1 MKVVASAPEGLE
13 KSLAEEISN
22 LGGFNINTYKRFIN
36 FECDFE
42 TFYRVHFYSRLAFRF
57 YREIASFNCYDKQSL
72 YAGVRDSFDWL
83 NWLHFDKT
91 FNVQVTGRTSSLSHT
106 HFTALEVKNSITD
119 LQQAVWNKRSNISLA
134 NPDFIIHL
142 HLNNNKAILSLQ
154 SSVESLHKRGYRPA
168 IGNAPLKENL
178 ASGLINMTK
187 WNGKVPLIDFM
198 CGSGTFLIE
207 AVNQFLGV
215 PINIDQV
222 YLFENWLDF
231 RQDIYLNE
239 KNKAKNKIINYEK
252 LPTIIGCEINKKV
265 FEQANVN
272 ISLAGLENYIELI
285 NNDFLALQLSCS
297 PGIIICNP
305 PYGKKL
311 GDENELIC
319 LYEQMGIFLKNNFSG
334 WEFWLLSGNPKLT
347 KYLKMKSSL
356 KIPVSNGGIDCRWI
370 KYLIRLFNFCLKRPL
385 LSCLNLLMFEED
397 KVLWLIFL
405 QASNLSLQEIN
416 R

>member
-1 MKVVASAPEGLE
+1 MNVVASSPEGLE

-119 LQQAVWNKRSNISLA
+119 LQQAVWNKRSNISLD

-142 HLNNNKAILSLQ
+142 HLNNDKAILSLQ

-168 IGNAPLKENL
+168 LGNAPLKENL
-178 ASGLINMTK
+178 ASGLINMTQ

-231 RQDIYLNE
+231 RKDIYLNE

-285 NNDFLALQLSCS
+285 NNDFLALQLSCT
-297 PGIIICNP
+297 PGIIVCNP

-319 LYEQMGIFLKNNFSG
+319 LYEQIGTFLKNNFSG

-370 KYLIRLFNFCLKRPL
+370 KYLIR
-385 LSCLNLLMFEED
+385 
-397 KVLWLIFL
+397 
-405 QASNLSLQEIN
+405 
-416 R
+416 

>member
-1 MKVVASAPEGLE
+1 MNVVASSPEGLE

-119 LQQAVWNKRSNISLA
+119 LQQEVWNKRSNISLA

-154 SSVESLHKRGYRPA
+154 SSIESLHKRGYRPA

-178 ASGLINMTK
+178 ASGLINMTQ

-207 AVNQFLGV
+207 AVNQYLGV

-231 RQDIYLNE
+231 RKDIYLNE

-285 NNDFLALQLSCS
+285 NNDFLELQLSCT

-311 GDENELIC
+311 GDENELIY

-370 KYLIRLFNFCLKRPL
+370 KYLIR
-385 LSCLNLLMFEED
+385 
-397 KVLWLIFL
+397 
-405 QASNLSLQEIN
+405 
-416 R
+416 

>member
-1 MKVVASAPEGLE
+1 MKVVASSPEGLE

-119 LQQAVWNKRSNISLA
+119 LQQAVWNKRSNISLD

-178 ASGLINMTK
+178 ASGLINMTQ

-231 RQDIYLNE
+231 RKDIYLNE

-285 NNDFLALQLSCS
+285 NNDFLALQLSCT

-370 KYLIRLFNFCLKRPL
+370 KYLIR
-385 LSCLNLLMFEED
+385 
-397 KVLWLIFL
+397 
-405 QASNLSLQEIN
+405 
-416 R
+416 

>member
-1 MKVVASAPEGLE
+1 MNVVASSPEGLE
-13 KSLAEEISN
+13 KSLAQEISN

-119 LQQAVWNKRSNISLA
+119 LQKAVWNKRSNISLA

-178 ASGLINMTK
+178 ASGLINMTQ

-207 AVNQFLGV
+207 AVNQYLGV

-231 RQDIYLNE
+231 RKDIYLNE

-265 FEQANVN
+265 FEQANIN

-285 NNDFLALQLSCS
+285 NNDFLALQLSCA

-311 GDENELIC
+311 GDENELIY
-319 LYEQMGIFLKNNFSG
+319 LYEQMGIFLKNNLSG

-370 KYLIRLFNFCLKRPL
+370 KYLVR
-385 LSCLNLLMFEED
+385 
-397 KVLWLIFL
+397 
-405 QASNLSLQEIN
+405 
-416 R
+416 

>member
-1 MKVVASAPEGLE
+1 MNVVASSPEGLE

-119 LQQAVWNKRSNISLA
+119 LQQAVWNKRSNISLD

-178 ASGLINMTK
+178 ASGLINMTQ

-215 PINIDQV
+215 PINIDKV

-231 RQDIYLNE
+231 RTDIYLNE

-285 NNDFLALQLSCS
+285 NNDFLALQLSCT

-311 GDENELIC
+311 GDENELIY

-347 KYLKMKSSL
+347 KFLKMKSSL

-370 KYLIRLFNFCLKRPL
+370 KYLIR
-385 LSCLNLLMFEED
+385 
-397 KVLWLIFL
+397 
-405 QASNLSLQEIN
+405 
-416 R
+416 

>member
-1 MKVVASAPEGLE
+1 MNVVASSPEGLE

-72 YAGVRDSFDWL
+72 YEGVRDSFDWL
-83 NWLHFDKT
+83 NWLHYEKT
-91 FNVQVTGRTSSLSHT
+91 FNVQVTGRTSSLRHT

-119 LQQAVWNKRSNISLA
+119 LQQAVWNKRSNVSLA

-178 ASGLINMTK
+178 ASGLINMTQ

-207 AVNQFLGV
+207 AVNQYLGV

-231 RQDIYLNE
+231 RKDIYLNE

-272 ISLAGLENYIELI
+272 ISLAGLENCIELI
-285 NNDFLALQLSCS
+285 NNDFLALQLSCT

-319 LYEQMGIFLKNNFSG
+319 LYEQIGTFLKNNFSG

-370 KYLIRLFNFCLKRPL
+370 KYLIR
-385 LSCLNLLMFEED
+385 
-397 KVLWLIFL
+397 
-405 QASNLSLQEIN
+405 
-416 R
+416 

>member
-1 MKVVASAPEGLE
+1 MNVVASASEGLE
-13 KSLAEEISN
+13 KSLAEEILN

-36 FECDFE
+36 FECDFA

-57 YREIASFNCYDKQSL
+57 YREIASFNCYDRQSL
-72 YAGVRDSFDWL
+72 YEGVRDSFDWL
-83 NWLHFDKT
+83 NWLHFEKT

-119 LQQAVWNKRSNISLA
+119 LQKAVWNKRSNISLE

-142 HLNNNKAILSLQ
+142 HLNNHKAIISLQ

-168 IGNAPLKENL
+168 VGNAPLKENL
-178 ASGLINMTK
+178 ASGLINMTQ

-207 AVNQFLGV
+207 AVNQFLKV

-231 RQDIYLNE
+231 RKDIYLYE

-265 FEQANVN
+265 FEQANLN

-285 NNDFLALQLSCS
+285 NNDFLELQIKCT

-347 KYLKMKSSL
+347 KYLKMKSSI
-356 KIPVSNGGIDCRWI
+356 KIPISNGGIDCRWI
-370 KYLIRLFNFCLKRPL
+370 KYFIR
-385 LSCLNLLMFEED
+385 
-397 KVLWLIFL
+397 
-405 QASNLSLQEIN
+405 
-416 R
+416 

>member
-1 MKVVASAPEGLE
+1 MNVVASSPEGLE

-119 LQQAVWNKRSNISLA
+119 LQQAVWNKRSNISLT

-154 SSVESLHKRGYRPA
+154 SSIESLHKRGYRPA

-178 ASGLINMTK
+178 ASGLINMTQ
-187 WNGKVPLIDFM
+187 WNGRVPLIDFM

-231 RQDIYLNE
+231 RKDIYLNE

-285 NNDFLALQLSCS
+285 NNDFLALQLSCT

-370 KYLIRLFNFCLKRPL
+370 KYLIR
-385 LSCLNLLMFEED
+385 
-397 KVLWLIFL
+397 
-405 QASNLSLQEIN
+405 
-416 R
+416 

>member
-1 MKVVASAPEGLE
+1 MNVVASVPEGLE
-13 KSLAEEISN
+13 KYLAEEILN

-57 YREIASFNCYDKQSL
+57 YREITSFNCYDRQSL
-72 YAGVRDSFDWL
+72 YEGVRDSFDWL
-83 NWLHFDKT
+83 DWLHYEKT
-91 FNVQVTGRTSSLSHT
+91 FHVQVTGKTPSLSHT
-106 HFTALEVKNSITD
+106 HFTALEVKNSIID
-119 LQQAVWNKRSNISLA
+119 LQKAVWNKRSSISLD
-134 NPDFIIHL
+134 NPDFIIHV
-142 HLNNNKAILSLQ
+142 HLNNNKAIISLQ

-168 IGNAPLKENL
+168 VGNAPLKENL
-178 ASGLINMTK
+178 AAGLINMTQ
-187 WNGKVPLIDFM
+187 WNGKVPLIDIM

-207 AVNQFLGV
+207 AVHQFLEV
-215 PINIDQV
+215 PINTDQL

-231 RQDIYLNE
+231 REDLYLNE

-252 LPTIIGCEINKKV
+252 LPKILGCEINKKV
-265 FEQANVN
+265 FEQAKVN

-285 NNDFLALQLSCS
+285 NNDFLELQLKST

-311 GDENELIC
+311 GDENELIH

-370 KYLIRLFNFCLKRPL
+370 KYCIR
-385 LSCLNLLMFEED
+385 
-397 KVLWLIFL
+397 
-405 QASNLSLQEIN
+405 
-416 R
+416 

>member
-1 MKVVASAPEGLE
+1 MNVVASAPEGLE

-72 YAGVRDSFDWL
+72 YEGVRDSFDWL

-119 LQQAVWNKRSNISLA
+119 LQQAVWNKRSNISLD

-178 ASGLINMTK
+178 ASGLINMTQ

-207 AVNQFLGV
+207 AVNQFLEV

-231 RQDIYLNE
+231 RKDIYLNE

-285 NNDFLALQLSCS
+285 NNDFLALQLSCT

-370 KYLIRLFNFCLKRPL
+370 KYLIR
-385 LSCLNLLMFEED
+385 
-397 KVLWLIFL
+397 
-405 QASNLSLQEIN
+405 
-416 R
+416 

>member
-1 MKVVASAPEGLE
+1 MNVVASSPEGLE

-119 LQQAVWNKRSNISLA
+119 LQQAVWNKRSNISLD

-178 ASGLINMTK
+178 ASGLINMTQ

-231 RQDIYLNE
+231 RKDIYLNE

-285 NNDFLALQLSCS
+285 NNDFLALKLSCT

-311 GDENELIC
+311 GDENELIY

-370 KYLIRLFNFCLKRPL
+370 KYLIR
-385 LSCLNLLMFEED
+385 
-397 KVLWLIFL
+397 
-405 QASNLSLQEIN
+405 
-416 R
+416 

>member
-1 MKVVASAPEGLE
+1 
-13 KSLAEEISN
+13 
-22 LGGFNINTYKRFIN
+22 
-36 FECDFE
+36 
-42 TFYRVHFYSRLAFRF
+42 
-57 YREIASFNCYDKQSL
+57 
-72 YAGVRDSFDWL
+72 
-83 NWLHFDKT
+83 
-91 FNVQVTGRTSSLSHT
+91 
-106 HFTALEVKNSITD
+106 
-119 LQQAVWNKRSNISLA
+119 
-134 NPDFIIHL
+134 
-142 HLNNNKAILSLQ
+142 
-154 SSVESLHKRGYRPA
+154 
-168 IGNAPLKENL
+168 
-178 ASGLINMTK
+178 MTQ

-207 AVNQFLGV
+207 AVNQYLGV

-231 RQDIYLNE
+231 RKDIYLNE

-285 NNDFLALQLSCS
+285 NNDFLALQLSCT

-311 GDENELIC
+311 GDENELIN

-370 KYLIRLFNFCLKRPL
+370 KYLIR
-385 LSCLNLLMFEED
+385 
-397 KVLWLIFL
+397 
-405 QASNLSLQEIN
+405 
-416 R
+416 

>member
-1 MKVVASAPEGLE
+1 MNVVASSPEGLE

-119 LQQAVWNKRSNISLA
+119 LQQAVWNKRSNISLD

-178 ASGLINMTK
+178 ASGLINMTQ

-231 RQDIYLNE
+231 RKDIYLNE

-265 FEQANVN
+265 FEQAVGNL
-272 ISLAGLENYIELI
+272 SLAGLENYIDII
-285 NNDFLALQLSCS
+285 NSDFLELKLKCA

-311 GDENELIC
+311 GDENELIS
-319 LYEQMGIFLKNNFSG
+319 LYEQMGIFLKNNFSA

-370 KYLIRLFNFCLKRPL
+370 KYLIR
-385 LSCLNLLMFEED
+385 
-397 KVLWLIFL
+397 
-405 QASNLSLQEIN
+405 
-416 R
+416 

>member
-1 MKVVASAPEGLE
+1 MNVVASSPEGLE

-36 FECDFE
+36 FECDLE

-91 FNVQVTGRTSSLSHT
+91 FNVKVTGRTSSLSHT

-119 LQQAVWNKRSNISLA
+119 LQQAVWNKRSNISLD

-168 IGNAPLKENL
+168 IGYAPLKENL
-178 ASGLINMTK
+178 ASGLINMTQ

-231 RQDIYLNE
+231 RQDIYLNA

-265 FEQANVN
+265 FEQANLN

-285 NNDFLALQLSCS
+285 NNDFLELQLRCT

-311 GDENELIC
+311 GDENELIS
-319 LYEQMGIFLKNNFSG
+319 LYEQMGIFLKNNFSA

-370 KYLIRLFNFCLKRPL
+370 KYLIR
-385 LSCLNLLMFEED
+385 
-397 KVLWLIFL
+397 
-405 QASNLSLQEIN
+405 
-416 R
+416 

>member
-1 MKVVASAPEGLE
+1 MNVVASSPEGLE

-178 ASGLINMTK
+178 ASGLINMTQ

-207 AVNQFLGV
+207 AVNQYLGV
-215 PINIDQV
+215 PVNIDQV

-231 RQDIYLNE
+231 RKDIYLNE

-285 NNDFLALQLSCS
+285 NNDFLALQLSCT

-311 GDENELIC
+311 GDENELIY

-370 KYLIRLFNFCLKRPL
+370 KYLIR
-385 LSCLNLLMFEED
+385 
-397 KVLWLIFL
+397 
-405 QASNLSLQEIN
+405 
-416 R
+416 

>member
-1 MKVVASAPEGLE
+1 MNVVASSPEGLE

-178 ASGLINMTK
+178 ASGLINMTQ

-231 RQDIYLNE
+231 RKDIYLNE

-252 LPTIIGCEINKKV
+252 LPIIIGCEINKKV

-272 ISLAGLENYIELI
+272 ISLAGLEDYIELI
-285 NNDFLALQLSCS
+285 NNDFLALQLSCT

-319 LYEQMGIFLKNNFSG
+319 LYEQMGNFLKNNFSG

-370 KYLIRLFNFCLKRPL
+370 KYLIR
-385 LSCLNLLMFEED
+385 
-397 KVLWLIFL
+397 
-405 QASNLSLQEIN
+405 
-416 R
+416 

>member
-1 MKVVASAPEGLE
+1 MNVVASAPEGLE

-72 YAGVRDSFDWL
+72 YKGVRDSFDWL

-119 LQQAVWNKRSNISLA
+119 LQQAVWNKRSNISLE

-142 HLNNNKAILSLQ
+142 HLNNNKAIISLQ
-154 SSVESLHKRGYRPA
+154 SSLESLHKRGYRPA
-168 IGNAPLKENL
+168 VGNAPLKENL
-178 ASGLINMTK
+178 ASGLINMTQ
-187 WNGKVPLIDFM
+187 WNGEVPLIDFM

-207 AVNQFLGV
+207 AVNQFLEV

-231 RQDIYLNE
+231 RKDIYLNE

-252 LPTIIGCEINKKV
+252 LPKIIGCEINKKV

-285 NNDFLALQLSCS
+285 NNDFLELQLKCT

-370 KYLIRLFNFCLKRPL
+370 KYLIR
-385 LSCLNLLMFEED
+385 
-397 KVLWLIFL
+397 
-405 QASNLSLQEIN
+405 
-416 R
+416 

>member
-1 MKVVASAPEGLE
+1 MNVVASSPEGLE

-42 TFYRVHFYSRLAFRF
+42 TFYRVHFYSRLTFRF

-119 LQQAVWNKRSNISLA
+119 LQQAVWNKRSNISLD

-142 HLNNNKAILSLQ
+142 HLNQNKAILSLQ

-178 ASGLINMTK
+178 ASGLINMTR

-231 RQDIYLNE
+231 RKDIYINE

-272 ISLAGLENYIELI
+272 ISLAGLENYIEI
-285 NNDFLALQLSCS
+285 MNNDFLALQLSCT

-311 GDENELIC
+311 GDENELIY

-370 KYLIRLFNFCLKRPL
+370 KYLIR
-385 LSCLNLLMFEED
+385 
-397 KVLWLIFL
+397 
-405 QASNLSLQEIN
+405 
-416 R
+416 

>member
-1 MKVVASAPEGLE
+1 MNVVASSPEGLE

-119 LQQAVWNKRSNISLA
+119 LQQVVWNKRSNISLD

-178 ASGLINMTK
+178 ASGLINMTQ

-231 RQDIYLNE
+231 RKDIYLNE

-285 NNDFLALQLSCS
+285 NNDFLALQLTCT

-370 KYLIRLFNFCLKRPL
+370 KYLIR
-385 LSCLNLLMFEED
+385 
-397 KVLWLIFL
+397 
-405 QASNLSLQEIN
+405 
-416 R
+416 

>member
-1 MKVVASAPEGLE
+1 MNVVASSPEGLE

-106 HFTALEVKNSITD
+106 YFTALEVKNSITD
-119 LQQAVWNKRSNISLA
+119 LQQAVWNKRSNISLD

-178 ASGLINMTK
+178 ASGLINMTQ

-231 RQDIYLNE
+231 RKDIYLNE

-285 NNDFLALQLSCS
+285 NNDFLALQLSCT

-370 KYLIRLFNFCLKRPL
+370 KYLIR
-385 LSCLNLLMFEED
+385 
-397 KVLWLIFL
+397 
-405 QASNLSLQEIN
+405 
-416 R
+416 

>member
-1 MKVVASAPEGLE
+1 MNVVASSPAGLE

-119 LQQAVWNKRSNISLA
+119 LQQAVWNKRSNVSLA

-178 ASGLINMTK
+178 ASGLINMTQ
-187 WNGKVPLIDFM
+187 WNGKVPLVDFM

-231 RQDIYLNE
+231 RKDIYLNE

-252 LPTIIGCEINKKV
+252 LPKIIGCEINKKV

-285 NNDFLALQLSCS
+285 NNDFLALQLSYT

-311 GDENELIC
+311 GDENELIY

-370 KYLIRLFNFCLKRPL
+370 KYLIR
-385 LSCLNLLMFEED
+385 
-397 KVLWLIFL
+397 
-405 QASNLSLQEIN
+405 
-416 R
+416 

>member
-1 MKVVASAPEGLE
+1 MNVVASTPEGLE

-36 FECDFE
+36 FECSFE

-72 YAGVRDSFDWL
+72 YEGVRDSFDWL

-119 LQQAVWNKRSNISLA
+119 LQQTVWNKRSNISID

-168 IGNAPLKENL
+168 VGNAPLKENL
-178 ASGLINMTK
+178 ASGLINMTQ

-207 AVNQFLGV
+207 AANQFLGV

-231 RQDIYLNE
+231 SKDIYLNE

-272 ISLAGLENYIELI
+272 ISLAGLKNYIELI
-285 NNDFLALQLSCS
+285 NNDFLELQLKSR

-319 LYEQMGIFLKNNFSG
+319 LYEQIGIFLKNNFSG

-370 KYLIRLFNFCLKRPL
+370 KYLIR
-385 LSCLNLLMFEED
+385 
-397 KVLWLIFL
+397 
-405 QASNLSLQEIN
+405 
-416 R
+416 

>member
-1 MKVVASAPEGLE
+1 MNVVASSPEGLE

-178 ASGLINMTK
+178 ASGLINMTQ

-231 RQDIYLNE
+231 RKDIYLNE

-285 NNDFLALQLSCS
+285 NNDFLALRLSCT

-311 GDENELIC
+311 GDEHELIY

-370 KYLIRLFNFCLKRPL
+370 KYLIR
-385 LSCLNLLMFEED
+385 
-397 KVLWLIFL
+397 
-405 QASNLSLQEIN
+405 
-416 R
+416 

>member
-1 MKVVASAPEGLE
+1 MNVVASSPEGLE

-119 LQQAVWNKRSNISLA
+119 LQQAVWNKRSNISLD

-178 ASGLINMTK
+178 ASGLINMTQ

-231 RQDIYLNE
+231 RKDIYLNE

-285 NNDFLALQLSCS
+285 NNDFLALQLSCT

-319 LYEQMGIFLKNNFSG
+319 LYEQIGIFLKNNFSG

-370 KYLIRLFNFCLKRPL
+370 KYLIR
-385 LSCLNLLMFEED
+385 
-397 KVLWLIFL
+397 
-405 QASNLSLQEIN
+405 
-416 R
+416 

>member
-1 MKVVASAPEGLE
+1 MNVVASSPEGLE

-119 LQQAVWNKRSNISLA
+119 LQQAVWNKRSNISLD

-178 ASGLINMTK
+178 ASGLINMTQ

-207 AVNQFLGV
+207 AVNQFLEV

-231 RQDIYLNE
+231 RKDIYLNE

-252 LPTIIGCEINKKV
+252 LPKIIGYEINKKV
-265 FEQANVN
+265 FEQAKVN
-272 ISLAGLENYIELI
+272 ISLAGLKNYIELK
-285 NNDFLALQLSCS
+285 NNDFLELKLKSA

-311 GDENELIC
+311 GDENELIY
-319 LYEQMGIFLKNNFSG
+319 LYEEMGIFLKNNFSG

-370 KYLIRLFNFCLKRPL
+370 KYLIR
-385 LSCLNLLMFEED
+385 
-397 KVLWLIFL
+397 
-405 QASNLSLQEIN
+405 
-416 R
+416 

>member
-1 MKVVASAPEGLE
+1 MNVVASSPEGLE

-119 LQQAVWNKRSNISLA
+119 LQQAVWNKRSNISLD

-178 ASGLINMTK
+178 ASGLINMTQ
-187 WNGKVPLIDFM
+187 WNGNVPLIDFM

-231 RQDIYLNE
+231 RKDIYLNE

-285 NNDFLALQLSCS
+285 NNDFLALQLSCT

-319 LYEQMGIFLKNNFSG
+319 LYEKMGIFLKNNFSG

-370 KYLIRLFNFCLKRPL
+370 KYPIR
-385 LSCLNLLMFEED
+385 
-397 KVLWLIFL
+397 
-405 QASNLSLQEIN
+405 
-416 R
+416 

>member
-1 MKVVASAPEGLE
+1 MNVVASSPEGLE

-178 ASGLINMTK
+178 ASGLINMTQ

-207 AVNQFLGV
+207 AVNQYLGV

-231 RQDIYLNE
+231 RKDIYLNE

-285 NNDFLALQLSCS
+285 NNDFLALQLSCT

-311 GDENELIC
+311 GVENELIY

-334 WEFWLLSGNPKLT
+334 WEFWLLSGNQKLT

-370 KYLIRLFNFCLKRPL
+370 KYLIR
-385 LSCLNLLMFEED
+385 
-397 KVLWLIFL
+397 
-405 QASNLSLQEIN
+405 
-416 R
+416 

>member
-1 MKVVASAPEGLE
+1 MNVVASSPEGLE

-22 LGGFNINTYKRFIN
+22 LGGLNINTYKRFIN

-119 LQQAVWNKRSNISLA
+119 LQQVVWNKRSSISLD

-154 SSVESLHKRGYRPA
+154 SSLESLHKRGYRPA

-178 ASGLINMTK
+178 ASGLINMTQ
-187 WNGKVPLIDFM
+187 WNGNVPLIDFM

-207 AVNQFLGV
+207 AVNQYLGV

-222 YLFENWLDF
+222 YLFEIWLDY
-231 RQDIYLNE
+231 RKDIYLNE

-285 NNDFLALQLSCS
+285 NNDFLALQLSCT

-311 GDENELIC
+311 GDENELIY
-319 LYEQMGIFLKNNFSG
+319 LYEQMGAFLKKNFSG

-370 KYLIRLFNFCLKRPL
+370 KYLIR
-385 LSCLNLLMFEED
+385 
-397 KVLWLIFL
+397 
-405 QASNLSLQEIN
+405 
-416 R
+416 

>member
-1 MKVVASAPEGLE
+1 MNVVASSPEGLE

-119 LQQAVWNKRSNISLA
+119 LQQAVWNKRSNISLD

-142 HLNNNKAILSLQ
+142 HLNNNKAILSFQ
-154 SSVESLHKRGYRPA
+154 SSIESLHKRGYRPA

-178 ASGLINMTK
+178 ASGLINMTQ

-231 RQDIYLNE
+231 RKDIYLNE

-285 NNDFLALQLSCS
+285 NNDFLALQLSCT

-370 KYLIRLFNFCLKRPL
+370 KYLIR
-385 LSCLNLLMFEED
+385 
-397 KVLWLIFL
+397 
-405 QASNLSLQEIN
+405 
-416 R
+416 

>member
-1 MKVVASAPEGLE
+1 MNVVASSPEGLE

-57 YREIASFNCYDKQSL
+57 YRKIASFKCYDKQSL

-134 NPDFIIHL
+134 NPDFIVHL

-178 ASGLINMTK
+178 ASGLINMTQ

-207 AVNQFLGV
+207 AVNQYLGV

-252 LPTIIGCEINKKV
+252 LPTIIGCEIDKKV

-285 NNDFLALQLSCS
+285 NNDFLALQLSCI

-311 GDENELIC
+311 GDENELIY
-319 LYEQMGIFLKNNFSG
+319 LYEQMGIFLKKNFSG

-356 KIPVSNGGIDCRWI
+356 KVPVSNGGIDCRWI
-370 KYLIRLFNFCLKRPL
+370 KYLIR
-385 LSCLNLLMFEED
+385 
-397 KVLWLIFL
+397 
-405 QASNLSLQEIN
+405 
-416 R
+416 

>member
-1 MKVVASAPEGLE
+1 MNVVASSPEGLE
-13 KSLAEEISN
+13 KYLAEEISN

-119 LQQAVWNKRSNISLA
+119 LQQAVWNKRSNISLD

-178 ASGLINMTK
+178 ASGLINMTQ

-231 RQDIYLNE
+231 RKDVYLNE

-285 NNDFLALQLSCS
+285 NNDFLALQLSCT

-311 GDENELIC
+311 GDENELIF

-370 KYLIRLFNFCLKRPL
+370 KYLIR
-385 LSCLNLLMFEED
+385 
-397 KVLWLIFL
+397 
-405 QASNLSLQEIN
+405 
-416 R
+416 

>member
-1 MKVVASAPEGLE
+1 MNVVASAPEGLE
-13 KSLAEEISN
+13 KYLAKEISN

-72 YAGVRDSFDWL
+72 YEGVRDSFDWL
-83 NWLHFDKT
+83 NWLHFEKT

-119 LQQAVWNKRSNISLA
+119 LQQAVWNKRSNISLD

-178 ASGLINMTK
+178 ASGLINMTQ

-231 RQDIYLNE
+231 RKDIYLNE

-285 NNDFLALQLSCS
+285 NNDFLALQLSCT

-311 GDENELIC
+311 GDENELIY

-370 KYLIRLFNFCLKRPL
+370 KYLIR
-385 LSCLNLLMFEED
+385 
-397 KVLWLIFL
+397 
-405 QASNLSLQEIN
+405 
-416 R
+416 

>member
-1 MKVVASAPEGLE
+1 MNVVASSPEGLE

-119 LQQAVWNKRSNISLA
+119 LQQAVWNKRSNISLE

-142 HLNNNKAILSLQ
+142 HLNNNKAIISLQ

-168 IGNAPLKENL
+168 VGNAPLKENL
-178 ASGLINMTK
+178 ASGLINMTQ

-207 AVNQFLGV
+207 AVNQFLEV

-231 RQDIYLNE
+231 RKDIYLNE

-285 NNDFLALQLSCS
+285 NNDFLALQLSCT

-370 KYLIRLFNFCLKRPL
+370 KYLIR
-385 LSCLNLLMFEED
+385 
-397 KVLWLIFL
+397 
-405 QASNLSLQEIN
+405 
-416 R
+416 

>member
-1 MKVVASAPEGLE
+1 MNVVASSPEGLE

-119 LQQAVWNKRSNISLA
+119 LQQAVWNKRSNISLD

-178 ASGLINMTK
+178 ASGLINMTQ

-231 RQDIYLNE
+231 RKDIYLNE

-252 LPTIIGCEINKKV
+252 LPTIIGYEINKKV

-272 ISLAGLENYIELI
+272 IALAGLENYIELI
-285 NNDFLALQLSCS
+285 NNDFLALQLSCT

-370 KYLIRLFNFCLKRPL
+370 KYLIR
-385 LSCLNLLMFEED
+385 
-397 KVLWLIFL
+397 
-405 QASNLSLQEIN
+405 
-416 R
+416 